1 MHIILLGPQ
10 GSGKGTQADILVKR
24 YGIPHIATGDI
35 LRAAMKD
42 GTPLGRQAKAYVDR
56 GELVPDEI
64 MIGIVRERVAQ
75 PDCEPGFILDGFPR
89 TIPQAD
95 AFGEVLRQHGV
106 SLEAVVLL
114 DVPRD
119 VLLERMA
126 GRRVCRNCGATYHVT
141 WSPPRQPGVCDICGG
156 VLYQRADDNPEA
168 IRTRLEAYDR
178 QTKPLVD
185 YYGERNLL
193 ASVDGLGSP
202 EEVAGRIEA
211 AVTAKA
217 KERQAS

>member
-42 GTPLGRQAKAYVDR
+42 GTPLGRQAKVYVDR

-75 PDCEPGFILDGFPR
+75 PDCESGFILDGFPR

-95 AFGEVLRQHGV
+95 AFGEVLRQHGI
-106 SLEAVVLL
+106 SLEAVILL
-114 DVPRD
+114 EVPRD

-126 GRRVCRNCGATYHVT
+126 GR
-141 WSPPRQPGVCDICGG
+141 
-156 VLYQRADDNPEA
+156 QRADDNPEA

-178 QTKPLVD
+178 QTTPLVD